1 MNADKTSAQLISA
14 TQIRPAT
21 SGPTVLPELSCTIRS
36 GEINCLLGLHH
47 SMIEPYL
54 HVLAGIEPPA
64 SGTIQLMEYS
74 APDEIKEPSLLRQ
87 KIGFV
92 LQGGPLLSVINGV
105 ENLKLAAR
113 YHQLGDE
120 ETLDEKAQK
129 LLAEMPHKKDH
140 MALPAY
146 MSKLLRR
153 HIAIAR
159 PLMLDPEVL
168 ILDNP
173 FEGLSYYDKDV
184 VAKFIVKMTIKLKIA
199 LIISTDDLSF
209 TQQYAN
215 QIIFFEQDRT
225 QVFNRWQS
233 LSQCQS
239 EDLKLLFKY
248 QNMDQYA

>member
-1 MNADKTSAQLISA
+1 MNEDKIPSVLISA
-14 TQIRPAT
+14 TQIRPDT
-21 SGPTVLPELSCTIRS
+21 SSSTTLPELSCTIRT
-36 GEINCLLGLHH
+36 GEINCFLGLHH

-54 HVLAGIEPPA
+54 YVLAGIEPPA
-64 SGTIQLMEYS
+64 SGAIKLMDYQE
-74 APDEIKEPSLLRQ
+74 DPSLVRQ

-92 LQGGPLLSVINGV
+92 LQGGPLLSVINGI

-120 ETLDEKAQK
+120 QSLDQKAPE
-129 LLAEMPHKKDH
+129 LLAEIPHKKDH
-140 MALPAY
+140 TALPSY
-146 MSKLLRR
+146 MSKLLHR

-184 VAKFIVKMTIKLKIA
+184 VAKFIVKMSIKHHIA

-209 TQQYAN
+209 TQQYAD
-215 QIIFFEQDRT
+215 QIFYFEKDRAQAFNNWQDLR
-225 QVFNRWQS
+225 
-233 LSQCQS
+233 QCQS

-248 QNMDQYA
+248 QNMDQHA